1 MARKVTDTVQLNLRF
16 SEALRR
22 RLERAAKNNDCS
34 LNAEIVDRLEKSF
47 DLPDLTNAVAEA
59 VRTVL
64 QEKEIWKYATSDIP
78 PSEEESK

>member
-1 MARKVTDTVQLNLRF
+1 MARKPTDTVQLNLRF

-47 DLPDLTNAVAEA
+47 DLPELTKAVTAA
-59 VRTVL
+59 VRMVL
-64 QEKEIWKYATSDIP
+64 QEKDIWKYATEGMSPSD
-78 PSEEESK
+78 EDAN